1 MIDVPKQRRSS
12 RGAAP
17 RDVPLDAS
25 PDENRGP
32 AATVASPAAGVSL
45 SPAALARPAPPPP
58 KRARTAS
65 AGEQKSFAGAKNF
78 IAQLQKA
85 EAVDALAAAVDDEPA
100 DEPALLLDDARAAL
114 STGGAKMP
122 PDDGALIRSSPH
134 PSAGDNLD
142 ASEEDAARVLSGMF
156 EDDTPSQ
163 ALSDAGTAHAGAKPA
178 TPKRRR
184 TGAAMSAGPASPLR
198 PKAAAAAAAARA
210 ARAPAAAAAPSP
222 SRAAARR
229 VVGSSPARD
238 AVVRV
243 SSPASAP
250 SSVPAAGPS
259 ASRKAAD
266 HRRLLKSYMKA
277 LFRHL
282 KLPVEVK
289 FSEDV
294 TYRDRINGAL
304 EFWFGDSFA
313 PGRATI
319 ECNAPKIFAAIVY
332 LATKGRVTVGPE
344 DVADVLRKGVQAKN
358 ANYAVNE
365 AALLARGARPAELR
379 ALFEGPPRVDD
390 DGFPRGT
397 PLILPDL
404 DHLPAPREG
413 TKPGAAAAAAEGDG
427 CDRGKRNE
435 NGGEKG
441 KKNGGEP
448 FATKPSSGGR
458 EDPRETLQDPRDPLQ
473 DLDAPRVDEDGPSV
487 DAERHEGVATTPA
500 NPPRRRAGGHGA
512 GADEDEGPP
521 PADASRRVSSPL
533 FSPVGGVTAAFAA
546 AALMPAIGDRSAEVT
561 AFVEG
566 VVRPMLDGVAGHPTA
581 TQLEM
586 LNCAQGEI
594 TRRATELAREQ
605 HEAARREGK
614 GGGGWGGKRKR

>member
-85 EAVDALAAAVDDEPA
+85 EAVDALAAAVDD
-100 DEPALLLDDARAAL
+100 DPALLLDDARAAL

-122 PDDGALIRSSPH
+122 PDDGALIRPSPH

-229 VVGSSPARD
+229 VVGSSPARG
-238 AVVRV
+238 AARV

-413 TKPGAAAAAAEGDG
+413 TKPGAAAAEGDG
-427 CDRGKRNE
+427 RDQGKKT
-435 NGGEKG
+435 GGEEG
-441 KKNGGEP
+441 KKTGGET
-448 FATKPSSGGR
+448 FATKPKPSSGGR
-458 EDPRETLQDPRDPLQ
+458 EDPRGTLQDPRDPLQ
-473 DLDAPRVDEDGPSV
+473 DLDAPRVDVDPPSV

-500 NPPRRRAGGHGA
+500 NPPRAGLVA
-512 GADEDEGPP
+512 GADEDEDPLAP
-521 PADASRRVSSPL
+521 ASRRVSSPL

-566 VVRPMLDGVAGHPTA
+566 VVRPMLDGVAGRPTA

>member
-1 MIDVPKQRRSS
+1 M
-12 RGAAP
+12 
-17 RDVPLDAS
+17 
-25 PDENRGP
+25 
-32 AATVASPAAGVSL
+32 
-45 SPAALARPAPPPP
+45 
-58 KRARTAS
+58 
-65 AGEQKSFAGAKNF
+65 
-78 IAQLQKA
+78 
-85 EAVDALAAAVDDEPA
+85 DALAAAVD

-122 PDDGALIRSSPH
+122 PDDGALIRPSPH

-198 PKAAAAAAAARA
+198 PKAAAAAAARA

-229 VVGSSPARD
+229 VVGSSPARG
-238 AVVRV
+238 AARV

-413 TKPGAAAAAAEGDG
+413 TKPGPAAAAEGDG
-427 CDRGKRNE
+427 RDRGKK

-441 KKNGGEP
+441 KKNGGET

-458 EDPRETLQDPRDPLQ
+458 EDPRGTLQDPRGTLQ
-473 DLDAPRVDEDGPSV
+473 DLDDAPRVDEDAPSV

-500 NPPRRRAGGHGA
+500 NPPRRAGLGA

-614 GGGGWGGKRKR
+614 GCLLYTSDAADE

>member
-122 PDDGALIRSSPH
+122 PDDGALIRPSPH

-229 VVGSSPARD
+229 VVGSSPARG
-238 AVVRV
+238 AARV

-427 CDRGKRNE
+427 CDRGK
-435 NGGEKG
+435 K
-441 KKNGGEP
+441 
-448 FATKPSSGGR
+448 TK
-458 EDPRETLQDPRDPLQ
+458 
-473 DLDAPRVDEDGPSV
+473 
-487 DAERHEGVATTPA
+487 
-500 NPPRRRAGGHGA
+500 
-512 GADEDEGPP
+512 
-521 PADASRRVSSPL
+521 
-533 FSPVGGVTAAFAA
+533 TAA
-546 AALMPAIGDRSAEVT
+546 
-561 AFVEG
+561 
-566 VVRPMLDGVAGHPTA
+566 
-581 TQLEM
+581 
-586 LNCAQGEI
+586 
-594 TRRATELAREQ
+594 
-605 HEAARREGK
+605 REGK
-614 GGGGWGGKRKR
+614 KRRRNLRDETFLGRTRRPTRDTPRPAGPTPRP